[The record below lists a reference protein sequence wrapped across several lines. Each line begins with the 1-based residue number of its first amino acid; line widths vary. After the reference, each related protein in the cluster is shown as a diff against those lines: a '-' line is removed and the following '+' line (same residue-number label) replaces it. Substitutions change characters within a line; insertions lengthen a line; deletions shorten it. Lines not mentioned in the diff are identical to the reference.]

1 MKIFSDKKHL
11 KNQHFYDKI
20 LRTCKVRSRKMW
32 ELYIRGNGNVQ
43 NFEEKGA
50 QPHRHDDGNRSAL

>member
-1 MKIFSDKKHL
+1 VKIFSDKKHL

-20 LRTCKVRSRKMW
+20 LGTCKVRSRKMW

-50 QPHRHDDGNRSAL
+50 